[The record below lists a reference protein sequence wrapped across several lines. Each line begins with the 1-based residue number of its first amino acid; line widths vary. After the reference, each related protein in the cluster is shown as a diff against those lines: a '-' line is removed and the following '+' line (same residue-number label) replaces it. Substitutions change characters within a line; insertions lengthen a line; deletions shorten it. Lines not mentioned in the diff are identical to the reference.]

1 MKKILSVLLATA
13 LLIAVSMIPG
23 KEKQRKLSEKN

>member
-1 MKKILSVLLATA
+1 MRKTLSILLAAA

-23 KEKQRKLSEKN
+23 KEKEKKLVKN